1 MKHMKWALAL
11 AGALSALAAATPA
24 LAKETTRLALFPA
37 HPRAGRLTTVQLRPY
52 LYLGGTDLRPRLVDA
67 EHKWNVSAFSTRTGQ
82 SVPVRLHRNV
92 RNPYVWSAKLR
103 FGSAGWWSLY
113 SGLFNAPLDVRVR
126 PRGQPSIW
134 ERLERPFHTPTVPY
148 GDPCPTT
155 GRGSKGDLSRISP
168 SYTGTA
174 WGEGPVYPGGLDRGL
189 GRPTLLYEDPISPS
203 SGFYGS
209 QWFGNKVLWIFDP
222 VYAGPIL
229 IRGVEVDGGNELR
242 FDDGR
247 VPPLAIRTWSG
258 ASRDRPSYT
267 RVRTPSCYAYQID
280 GTTFS
285 STIVFEAKPSA

>member
-67 EHKWNVSAFSTRTGQ
+67 DHKWNVSAFSTRTGQ

-134 ERLERPFHTPTVPY
+134 ERLERPFHTPTVRPRFQRRSVPY
-148 GDPCPTT
+148 KPLIHGH
-155 GRGSKGDLSRISP
+155 
-168 SYTGTA
+168 
-174 WGEGPVYPGGLDRGL
+174 GL
-189 GRPTLLYEDPISPS
+189 GRRARLSGRPRSWTWQTHSLVRGSDLPEQWLLREPVVWKQGSLDLRPGLRGADPHSR
-203 SGFYGS
+203 G
-209 QWFGNKVLWIFDP
+209 
-222 VYAGPIL
+222 AG
-229 IRGVEVDGGNELR
+229 
-242 FDDGR
+242 GR
-247 VPPLAIRTWSG
+247 RK
-258 ASRDRPSYT
+258 
-267 RVRTPSCYAYQID
+267 RVAL
-280 GTTFS
+280 
-285 STIVFEAKPSA
+285 